1 MLLLQTYII
10 GIRVI
15 RRCDVGMATRVALG
29 VGDTI
34 LHGKYK
40 VLKVMHVSGMANV
53 YLVSDTNLGKEWCLK
68 EIHKS
73 AAGKNMIEYY
83 ALIQEANI
91 MKGLNH
97 ASIPRIVT
105 IEDEGDSTFIVMDY
119 VDGVSIKAWLVKKG
133 KINQDVVVTWMKQ
146 ICQVMMYLHNRK
158 HPIFYRDMKPDNVM
172 IQRDGNI
179 KLLDF
184 GISVVLKEK
193 GQKIDKA
200 LGTKGYAAP
209 EQSKKGNI
217 CDLRSDIYAMG
228 KTMYYM
234 LTGINP
240 SQIPKEKLKSVR
252 ELDSSISIGLNSI
265 VEKCVKDNP
274 DERYQTCEELLYD
287 LQNYKTLDVKY
298 RSGLKRKIVLSCGM
312 FAFSVVLIASSFI
325 PLAMYRVQRSKE
337 YERLLT
343 VAEQSMREEDYK
355 RVLEIDATS
364 IRPYLGYID
373 SIKVDGVFSEKEEES
388 ILNYLNPNLDEI
400 KQKEGYGELAFNIGK
415 LYWFYYKD
423 DGVVSSVRWFED
435 AQKAGY
441 EKDLSKV
448 YYNLGSF
455 RKDISSLAME
465 SSDNGKYLE
474 YWNNLL
480 SVKGMDSGELVGLQL
495 NCSIA
500 NCISTYCYNLKQD
513 GLAYK
518 DIIDQV
524 SDLEL
529 FVNTYQPTI
538 ETATE
543 DFEQLKLTV
552 STLREKVDTI
562 YQDKQDEEE
571 VG

>member
-1 MLLLQTYII
+1 
-10 GIRVI
+10 
-15 RRCDVGMATRVALG
+15 MATRGALS

-40 VLKVMHVSGMANV
+40 ILKVMHVSGMANV
-53 YLVSDTNLGKEWCLK
+53 YLVSDTSLGKEWCLK

-73 AAGKNMIEYY
+73 EAGKNMIEYY

-184 GISVVLKEK
+184 GISVVIKEE
-193 GQKIDKA
+193 GQKITKA

-209 EQSKKGNI
+209 EQSKKGNV

-265 VEKCVKDNP
+265 VEKCVKENP

-298 RSGLKRKIVLSCGM
+298 RNGLKRKVVLSCGM
-312 FAFSVVLIASSFI
+312 FALSITLILSSFI
-325 PLAMYRVQRSKE
+325 PLVMYSVQRTQE

-343 VAEQSMREEDYK
+343 VAEQSMREEDFK
-355 RVLEIDATS
+355 RVLEIDSTN
-364 IRPYLGYID
+364 IRPYLGYVD
-373 SIKVDGVFSEKEEES
+373 AIKVDGVFLDEEES
-388 ILNYLNPNLDEI
+388 SLLNYLNPNLEAI
-400 KQKEGYGELAFNIGK
+400 KQKEGYGELAFNMGK

-423 DGVVSSVRWFED
+423 DGVVSSVKWFED
-435 AQKAGY
+435 AKNSGY
-441 EKDLSKV
+441 EKDLSTV

-465 SSDNGKYLE
+465 SSDNGKYIE

-500 NCISTYCYNLKQD
+500 NCISSYCYNLKQD
-513 GLAYK
+513 GLEYK
-518 DIIDQV
+518 DIIDQID
-524 SDLEL
+524 DLEL
-529 FVNTYQPTI
+529 FVQSYEPTI
-538 ETATE
+538 ETAVE

-552 STLREKVDTI
+552 SSLREKVNTVF
-562 YQDKQDEEE
+562 QEEQAQEE
-571 VG
+571 VE